1 MKLLR
6 GLFFIAGV
14 VLAARQ
20 FGVKMGDVCER
31 VFEKMPDDFPPK
43 RMFQNVTAIREQND
57 RILSLLEEQA
67 KTPA

>member
-43 RMFQNVTAIREQND
+43 QMFQNVTTIREQND
-57 RILSLLEEQA
+57 HILSLLEEHV